1 MFGMGGYHPQDIF
14 RDVYDSIHLHPPY
27 ALFENK
33 IGKRE
38 WTLLDPA
45 QIAAYAHIVI
55 YYKQDP
61 NPPAFASYDI
71 VDDTNRHHS
80 FKITSGKAFILDN
93 EDAYHQILQISPRHL
108 QEEINNL
115 PQIVT
120 RKNFLIK

>member
-1 MFGMGGYHPQDIF
+1 MGDPYYREIF
-14 RDVYDSIHLHPPY
+14 RDVYASIHFHPPY

-33 IGKRE
+33 IGMRE

-45 QIAAYAHIVI
+45 QIAAYAKIVI
-55 YYKQDP
+55 YYRQDA
-61 NPPAFASYDI
+61 NPPFLASYDI

-80 FKITSGKAFILDN
+80 FKITSGKAFIMDN
-93 EDAYHQILQISPRHL
+93 EDTYHQILQISPHYL
-108 QEEINNL
+108 QEEINHL

>member
-1 MFGMGGYHPQDIF
+1 MADYYHRNIF
-14 RDVYDSIHLHPPY
+14 ESVYASIRLYPPY

-38 WTLLDPA
+38 WLLLDPA
-45 QIAAYAHIVI
+45 QTAAYAHTMI

-80 FKITSGKAFILDN
+80 FKITAGKAFILDN
-93 EDAYHQILQISPRHL
+93 EDCYHQILEISPHHL

-120 RKNFLIK
+120 RKNFRIK

>member
-1 MFGMGGYHPQDIF
+1 MDHYYHHDIF
-14 RDVYDSIHLHPPY
+14 RSVYDSIHYYPPC

-45 QIAAYAHIVI
+45 QTAAYAQIMI
-55 YYKQDP
+55 YYKQDA

-71 VDDTNRHHS
+71 VDNTNRHHS
-80 FKITSGKAFILDN
+80 FKVTSGKAFILDT
-93 EDAYHQILQISPRHL
+93 EDTYHQILQISPSRL
-108 QEEINNL
+108 QEEINKL

-120 RKNFLIK
+120 RKNFLLK